1 VTNEVFIENLK
12 YAAESG
18 TDYSGNRMVL
28 APKLNLSGLVR
39 KAWSLGAGELSAQT
53 NWRYVDDT
61 YHGVANDPV
70 ELIKDNT
77 VVDARLSYVFGE
89 REHMEVALWGT
100 NLGDERFCVSIGTV
114 PAGLAQCVPNEPRS
128 YGLYGSIKF

>member
-1 VTNEVFIENLK
+1 
-12 YAAESG
+12 
-18 TDYSGNRMVL
+18 M
-28 APKLNLSGLVR
+28 
-39 KAWSLGAGELSAQT
+39 LGADELSAQT

-77 VVDARLSYVFGE
+77 VFDARLSYVFGE

-128 YGLYGSIKF
+128 YGLYGSMKF